1 MKYVLGLDIG
11 TTGCK
16 ANVFDEKGR
25 VCAKAYRE
33 YLDRQ
38 HDGLIDGEGVWQE
51 TASAIRECTRAYPVI
66 EAVCAAS
73 FGETVVAV
81 DKKGSSLEEAVLYTN
96 DNAGEQWRKLDAKIS
111 GDRIAEITGH
121 ISHPMYTISRLMW
134 MKEQRPEIYARTDK
148 FLFFSGFIARKLG
161 ADCCAE
167 NTLAA
172 RSMAFDVRK
181 NQWSEEICA
190 AAGIDMEKLP
200 PVVRAGDR
208 IGQVSGKLAEEL
220 GFWNRPAILAGGHD
234 QPCVALGMGAVRGGE
249 AVYGMGTVEC
259 LTLVM
264 DGFRQTPQMREKQ
277 LVCAP
282 HVVEGKYVTYGVLF
296 SGGVVISDLRNK
308 LFSLEKEA
316 APRQGRDVYE
326 IMMEEMPDGETDLCF
341 LPHLAGTGTPQMD
354 TEDKGIIYGLTLD
367 TTRGELVKAA
377 LEGIACDMRLNIRS
391 MEACGLEV
399 KHITGAGGGARSLKG
414 VQVRCDMMG
423 RPVLV
428 ARDEQAGAR
437 GVFYIMARALGW
449 IRDYGQIAGPPEG
462 TWIYPQKDA
471 EQAEKKFRMYQSLY
485 QKTRDIRKEQRR
497 SGI

>member
-1 MKYVLGLDIG
+1 MLVNLKTVLQ
-11 TTGCK
+11 
-16 ANVFDEKGR
+16 AAE
-25 VCAKAYRE
+25 
-33 YLDRQ
+33 
-38 HDGLIDGEGVWQE
+38 EGKF
-51 TASAIRECTRAYPVI
+51 
-66 EAVCAAS
+66 AVGAFNTPNLES
-73 FGETVVAV
+73 VVAV
-81 DKKGSSLEEAVLYTN
+81 LRVA
-96 DNAGEQWRKLDAKIS
+96 
-111 GDRIAEITGH
+111 
-121 ISHPMYTISRLMW
+121 
-134 MKEQRPEIYARTDK
+134 
-148 FLFFSGFIARKLG
+148 
-161 ADCCAE
+161 
-167 NTLAA
+167 
-172 RSMAFDVRK
+172 
-181 NQWSEEICA
+181 
-190 AAGIDMEKLP
+190 EKLKL
-200 PVVRAGDR
+200 PVVLQHAEVHEKVIPIAT
-208 IGQVSGKLAEEL
+208 IGPIMIEFAKKTSV
-220 GFWNRPAILAGGHD
+220 PV
-234 QPCVALGMGAVRGGE
+234 CM
-249 AVYGMGTVEC
+249 
-259 LTLVM
+259 
-264 DGFRQTPQMREKQ
+264 Q
-277 LVCAP
+277 LD
-282 HVVEGKYVTYGVLF
+282 H
-296 SGGVVISDLRNK
+296 
-308 LFSLEKEA
+308 
-316 APRQGRDVYE
+316 
-326 IMMEEMPDGETDLCF
+326 GETDLCF